1 MSVGLGRLVLVAAAW
16 ALAMDAHAAPRDAEA
31 WVALNVAP
39 SLVREL
45 SSHPRFRGESIRIVV
60 FADDRPAASSNAFA
74 LSLRNRLAG
83 AIFDTPGI
91 RMAADRAPDDRL
103 DCTASEVDYYI
114 GLQISYLGSDEY
126 RIDLRTLD
134 IADRTWVTGFDLTWQ
149 GKLTQSQQQALEQR
163 QADPWFR
170 GARTAPYD
178 PEQSDLLAANLARD
192 LACASLRQTVGEY
205 VVLLES
211 DNDTAAGETA
221 ELVRSNLAA
230 LAPLQFTDDPLR
242 ANAVMHGQSHVV
254 DTGLAQ
260 YWATIAP
267 VDAVSDLPT
276 LTANAYVSFEPV
288 EPDPLESLLSSQ
300 SVLTAARL
308 IDSGDKGVAMQVDL
322 KRDAVV
328 FFLNHQ
334 KHHGLVRLADRDCRS
349 RPQARVLRADETLRK
364 ALPVSNVEPD
374 AAATSAAW
382 TLTPQADTYYAIAVS
397 DSETAHLLARHIQ
410 QLPQRCTSA
419 VRFGLRDEVLERW
432 LLRFASIVD
441 QRPGHV
447 DWQAVQ
453 VRNVY

>member
-1 MSVGLGRLVLVAAAW
+1 MGSYRIRLLLVATL
-16 ALAMDAHAAPRDAEA
+16 ALAFDAHAKPRDAEA

-45 SSHPRFRGESIRIVV
+45 SSHPRFRGESIRVVV
-60 FADDRPAASSNAFA
+60 FEDDRPAASSNAFA
-74 LSLRNRLAG
+74 LSLRKRLAS

-91 RMAADRAPDDRL
+91 RMAADRRPDDRL
-103 DCTASEVDYYI
+103 DCTASDVDYFI
-114 GLQISYLGSDEY
+114 GLQISYQGSDEY

-149 GKLTQSQQQALEQR
+149 GQLTQSQQQALEEQ
-163 QADPWFR
+163 QSDPWFR

-178 PEQSDLLAANLARD
+178 AEQSDLLAARLARD

-205 VVLLES
+205 VVLLRSS
-211 DNDTAAGETA
+211 DEQAAGDTA

-230 LAPLQFTDDPLR
+230 LASVHFTDDPAL
-242 ANAVMHGQSHVV
+242 ANAVMRGQSHIV
-254 DTGLAQ
+254 DTGLTQ

-267 VDAVSDLPT
+267 VNAISDLPT

-288 EPDPLESLLSSQ
+288 EPDPLVSLLSSQ
-300 SVLTAARL
+300 SVLTTARL
-308 IDSGDKGVAMQVDL
+308 VASEDTGVTMQVDM

-334 KHHGLVRLADRDCRS
+334 KNHGLVRLADRDCRP
-349 RPQARVLRADETLRK
+349 RPQARVLRANETLSK
-364 ALPVSNVEPD
+364 ALPESKVEPD
-374 AAATSAAW
+374 AATTTTGW
-382 TLTPQADTYYAIAVS
+382 TLTPQADTYYAVAVS

-410 QLPQRCTSA
+410 KLPQRCTSA
-419 VRFGLRDEVLERW
+419 VRFGLRDEALEQW
-432 LLRFASIVD
+432 LTRFASIVGR
-441 QRPGHV
+441 RPQHV

>member
-1 MSVGLGRLVLVAAAW
+1 MNPCLFRVLLVAAVL
-16 ALAMDAHAAPRDAEA
+16 ALVPDAHARPRDAEA

-45 SSHPRFRGESIRIVV
+45 SSHPRFRGESIRVVV

-74 LSLRNRLAG
+74 MSLRNRLAG

-91 RMAADRAPDDRL
+91 RMAADRTPGDRL
-103 DCTASEVDYYI
+103 DCTASDIDYYI
-114 GLQISYLGSDEY
+114 GMQISYLGSDEY

-149 GKLTQSQQQALEQR
+149 GALTQSQQTALEQR

-205 VVLLES
+205 VVHLEP
-211 DNDTAAGETA
+211 DNHTAAGETA

-230 LAPLQFTDDPLR
+230 LASLQFTDDPAR
-242 ANAVMHGQSHVV
+242 ANAVMRGQSHVV
-254 DTGLAQ
+254 DTGLVQ
-260 YWATIAP
+260 FWATIAP

-276 LTANAYVSFEPV
+276 LTANAYVSFEPA

-300 SVLTAARL
+300 AVLTTASL
-308 IDSGDKGVAMQVDL
+308 VDSGDSGVALQVAA

-334 KHHGLVRLADRDCRS
+334 KNHGLVRLADRDCRS
-349 RPQARVLRADETLRK
+349 RPQARVVRADETLRK
-364 ALPVSNVEPD
+364 ALPVSKVEPD
-374 AAATSAAW
+374 AAAASAVW
-382 TLTPQADTYYAIAVS
+382 TLNPQADTYYAVAVS

-410 QLPQRCTSA
+410 KLPQRCTSA
-419 VRFGLRDEVLERW
+419 VRFGLRDAALERW
-432 LLRFASIVD
+432 LMRFAGIVG
-441 QRPGHV
+441 QRPGDV

>member
-1 MSVGLGRLVLVAAAW
+1 MDSYRIRLLLLVTVL
-16 ALAMDAHAAPRDAEA
+16 ALAFDAHAKPRDAET

-39 SLVREL
+39 SLVKEL
-45 SSHPRFRGESIRIVV
+45 SSHPRFQGESIRVVV
-60 FADDRPAASSNAFA
+60 FEDDRPAASNNAFA
-74 LSLRNRLAG
+74 MSLRRRLAS

-91 RMAADRAPDDRL
+91 RMAADRSPDDRL
-103 DCTASEVDYYI
+103 DCTASEADYYI
-114 GLQISYLGSDEY
+114 GLQISYLGSNEY

-149 GKLTQSQQQALEQR
+149 GRLTQSQQQALEEQ
-163 QADPWFR
+163 QSDPWFR
-170 GARTAPYD
+170 GARSAPYD
-178 PEQSDLLAANLARD
+178 PEQSDLLAASLARD

-211 DNDTAAGETA
+211 NDEQTTGDTA
-221 ELVRSNLAA
+221 ELVRSNLEA
-230 LAPLQFTDDPLR
+230 LASIQFTDDPAL
-242 ANAVMHGQSHVV
+242 ANAVMRGQSHIV
-254 DTGLAQ
+254 DTGLTQ

-267 VDAVSDLPT
+267 VDAISNLPT
-276 LTANAYVSFEPV
+276 LTANAYVSFEPA

-300 SVLTAARL
+300 SVLTTARL
-308 IDSGDKGVAMQVDL
+308 IDSDGTGVAMQVDM

-349 RPQARVLRADETLRK
+349 HPQARVLRADETLSK

-374 AAATSAAW
+374 AAAATGGW
-382 TLTPQADTYYAIAVS
+382 TLTPQADTYYAVAVS

-410 QLPQRCTSA
+410 KLPQRCTTA
-419 VRFGLRDEVLERW
+419 VRFGLRDEALEQW
-432 LLRFASIVD
+432 LTQFARIVGEW
-441 QRPGHV
+441 PEHV